1 MNMSNHCTDTRDLTG
16 DRQFENLR
24 HAVQCN
30 CHISDARHAGNYSLC
45 IYLLK
50 MRELFRWEQ
59 GFALTDALPRAPVGD
74 WLSEREALWD
84 ELAEAAYAPLPVY
97 GVRHDPFEAETINQ
111 ILLPRGLVY
120 GGGIGPG
127 GKPLF
132 FLGTLLRDETRN
144 GLRVLLTDDEHA
156 RDLTA
161 PPAMLRGRTITVRRQ
176 SLRRMLWERV
186 EGSQWQRRDGSLL
199 AAVIRDYGMA
209 EAPEQALDRMT
220 EDEIET
226 VVQHELGEAWAG
238 ERLGDDWEAML
249 ADLGRSRAE
258 FVARAVRDHLA
269 DCHATLPAL
278 LTRDDDRSLRLY
290 LGGLDGL
297 RRELFPRLLRIGTD
311 DADALQDAASAG
323 VAHWE
328 ETARAMLA
336 SWREHGAAAAPEIT
350 ARAESATL
358 N

>member
-1 MNMSNHCTDTRDLTG
+1 MNRCFDPSIEPSG
-16 DRQFENLR
+16 DRAFESLR

-59 GFALTDALPRAPVGD
+59 GFALSDSLPHDPVGA

-84 ELAEAAYAPLPVY
+84 DLAEAAYARLPVY
-97 GVRHDPFEAETINQ
+97 GDRLDPFDAEAVNEA
-111 ILLPRGLVY
+111 LLPRGLVY
-120 GGGIGPG
+120 GGGLGPG

-132 FLGTLLRDETRN
+132 FLGTLINDETRD

-161 PPAMLRGRTITVRRQ
+161 PPAMLCGRTITVRRQ

-186 EGSQWQRRDGSLL
+186 EGSQWQRHEGSLL
-199 AAVIRDYGMA
+199 ADVIRSYGMT
-209 EAPEQALDRMT
+209 ETPEQALDRMT
-220 EDEIET
+220 DDEIET

-238 ERLGDDWEAML
+238 ERLGEEWEAML
-249 ADLGRSRAE
+249 TDLGRSRAE
-258 FVARAVRDHLA
+258 FLARAVRDHLA
-269 DCHATLPAL
+269 DCRTTLPSL
-278 LTRDDDRSLRLY
+278 LGREDDRSLRLY

-297 RRELFPRLLRIGTD
+297 RKELFPRLLRIGTD
-311 DADALQDAASAG
+311 DTDALRDAAAVG
-323 VAHWE
+323 VGHWE
-328 ETARAMLA
+328 ATAQAMLA
-336 SWREHGAAAAPEIT
+336 TWREHGSSAASDIA
-350 ARAESATL
+350 ARAESAVL